1 MRKSAVQATYFTN
14 KIGQN
19 QTNPPN
25 IIAFTQEKYL
35 DIMARFSVQNK
46 NHLQSN
52 SNENHHWQWE
62 LQLK

>member
-35 DIMARFSVQNK
+35 DNHGEIFCSKQESFAVQ
-46 NHLQSN
+46 
-52 SNENHHWQWE
+52 
-62 LQLK
+62 